1 MSNEKKTLL
10 VDDGTNTRVG
20 GARVGTIAHIGVAT
34 GVGRSRLSGMAAAAM
49 MAEALKPKTYR
60 MGPRTFR
67 ELYGKHL
74 DAHEVEVEVQDAAIA
89 LARDA
94 EERGFKA
101 GLEAAAD
108 YLKSTAADFQQGVN
122 RDQNSGRQ
130 LTNNE
135 RSNLKLNI
143 EKIALLKGQAQH
155 VLDQQFR

>member
-10 VDDGTNTRVG
+10 VDDGTNTRAG
-20 GARVGTIAHIGVAT
+20 GMRVGTIAHIGVAT
-34 GVGRSRLSGMAAAAM
+34 GVGRSRMGLMAAAM

-60 MGPRTFR
+60 LTPKAMSA
-67 ELYGKHL
+67 LYERHL
-74 DAHEVEVEVQDAAIA
+74 GAHEVEVEVREAVVA
-89 LARDA
+89 LAHDA
-94 EERGFKA
+94 ERRGFQA

-108 YLKSTAADFQQGVN
+108 YLRSTASDFQQGVN
-122 RDQNSGRQ
+122 RDQSSGRQ

-135 RSNLKLNI
+135 RSTLKLNI